1 MRGFVGFSQHFPALQ
16 AKERKEAEAIL
27 KDCNGQVDAAE
38 AWRGN
43 SRCGGSLGDP
53 QNHRFEYRN
62 SLILIDDKNMVPF
75 LETS

>member
-43 SRCGGSLGDP
+43 SRWGVLWGIPKTIGL
-53 QNHRFEYRN
+53 NIE
-62 SLILIDDKNMVPF
+62 IL
-75 LETS
+75 